1 MSKQNIALITGVTGQ
16 DGSYLAELLLDK
28 GYDVHGVIRRSSV
41 DYRERIAH
49 LEGRL
54 HFHLHYADLGDSM
67 SIVGVVADVRP
78 TEIYNLA
85 AQSHVQVSF
94 DSPEFTADVDAVGVL
109 RIIEA
114 VRKVGLASSCKIYQ
128 ASTSELYGK
137 VEEVPQNENTPFHP
151 FSPYAVAKQYGFWI
165 IKEYRD
171 AYGMFCCNGILFN
184 HESERRGETFVTRK
198 ITLAAARIAQG
209 LQDKLYLG
217 NLDSLRDWGYA
228 KDYVECMWLILQARQ
243 PEDFVI
249 ATGVQHSVREFAQ
262 LAFHY
267 VGIELQWEG
276 EAEHEKGIC
285 VSGPDHLVGKT
296 LVEVSPDFYRPTD
309 VVNLW
314 GDPRTATRRLNIAQS
329 FNPVGSILGIL
340 MSKYFILDDI
350 SLYSISGTYAALGL
364 VLLGILVVM
373 LFARMPSG
381 KDDDR
386 SDSVGASFRR
396 LLSNRLYRRGVVAQ
410 FFYVGAQIGVWSFTI
425 RLVMQE
431 TGRLEAAASSIY
443 LISIIG
449 HCLSRFIY
457 TGLMR
462 WFSPS
467 RLLTFGGVMS
477 ALLSLTVVL
486 SAGTGWLC
494 ITSLVLISSF
504 MSLMFPTIYGIALGG
519 IMRGDHPGDSKIG
532 ASGLIMSILGGALL
546 TPLQGMVSDH
556 TNIYTSYAVPAFCFV
571 VVTAYAVYAHRCKAT
586 L

>member
-1 MSKQNIALITGVTGQ
+1 MKTIDRRHAVPFALVTSMFLLWGLANNMTDTLLAAFKRIMSMSDTQTSLIQ
-16 DGSYLAELLLDK
+16 FAFYGSYFCFALPAALFIRRRSFKSGIILGLLL
-28 GYDVHGVIRRSSV
+28 
-41 DYRERIAH
+41 
-49 LEGRL
+49 
-54 HFHLHYADLGDSM
+54 YAAGAMLFLPAAR
-67 SIVGVVADVRP
+67 VA
-78 TEIYNLA
+78 
-85 AQSHVQVSF
+85 S
-94 DSPEFTADVDAVGVL
+94 
-109 RIIEA
+109 
-114 VRKVGLASSCKIYQ
+114 
-128 ASTSELYGK
+128 
-137 VEEVPQNENTPFHP
+137 
-151 FSPYAVAKQYGFWI
+151 YGFYLVAI
-165 IKEYRD
+165 YVM
-171 AYGMFCCNGILFN
+171 AGGCSVL
-184 HESERRGETFVTRK
+184 ETT
-198 ITLAAARIAQG
+198 A
-209 LQDKLYLG
+209 
-217 NLDSLRDWGYA
+217 NP
-228 KDYVECMWLILQARQ
+228 YVM
-243 PEDFVI
+243 
-249 ATGVQHSVREFAQ
+249 SM
-262 LAFHY
+262 
-267 VGIELQWEG
+267 
-276 EAEHEKGIC
+276 
-285 VSGPDHLVGKT
+285 
-296 LVEVSPDFYRPTD
+296 
-309 VVNLW
+309 

-467 RLLTFGGVMS
+467 CLLTFGGVMS

>member
-1 MSKQNIALITGVTGQ
+1 MKTIDRRHVVPFALVTSMFLLWGLANNMTDTLLAAFKRIMSMSDTQTSLIQ
-16 DGSYLAELLLDK
+16 FAFYGSYFCFALPAALFIRRRSFKSGIILGLLL
-28 GYDVHGVIRRSSV
+28 
-41 DYRERIAH
+41 
-49 LEGRL
+49 
-54 HFHLHYADLGDSM
+54 YAAGAMLFLPAAR
-67 SIVGVVADVRP
+67 VA
-78 TEIYNLA
+78 
-85 AQSHVQVSF
+85 S
-94 DSPEFTADVDAVGVL
+94 
-109 RIIEA
+109 
-114 VRKVGLASSCKIYQ
+114 
-128 ASTSELYGK
+128 
-137 VEEVPQNENTPFHP
+137 
-151 FSPYAVAKQYGFWI
+151 YGFYLVAI
-165 IKEYRD
+165 YVM
-171 AYGMFCCNGILFN
+171 AGGCSVL
-184 HESERRGETFVTRK
+184 ETT
-198 ITLAAARIAQG
+198 A
-209 LQDKLYLG
+209 
-217 NLDSLRDWGYA
+217 NP
-228 KDYVECMWLILQARQ
+228 YVM
-243 PEDFVI
+243 
-249 ATGVQHSVREFAQ
+249 SM
-262 LAFHY
+262 
-267 VGIELQWEG
+267 
-276 EAEHEKGIC
+276 
-285 VSGPDHLVGKT
+285 
-296 LVEVSPDFYRPTD
+296 
-309 VVNLW
+309 

-386 SDSVGASFRR
+386 SDSVGASFHR
-396 LLSNRLYRRGVVAQ
+396 LLSNHLYRRGVVAQ

-443 LISIIG
+443 LISIVG

>member
-1 MSKQNIALITGVTGQ
+1 MMKTIDRRHAVPFALVTSMFLLWGLANNMTDTLLAAFKRIMSMSDTQTSLIQ
-16 DGSYLAELLLDK
+16 FAFYGSYFCFALPAALFIRRRSFKSGIILGLLL
-28 GYDVHGVIRRSSV
+28 
-41 DYRERIAH
+41 
-49 LEGRL
+49 
-54 HFHLHYADLGDSM
+54 YAAGAMLFLPAAR
-67 SIVGVVADVRP
+67 VA
-78 TEIYNLA
+78 
-85 AQSHVQVSF
+85 S
-94 DSPEFTADVDAVGVL
+94 
-109 RIIEA
+109 
-114 VRKVGLASSCKIYQ
+114 
-128 ASTSELYGK
+128 
-137 VEEVPQNENTPFHP
+137 
-151 FSPYAVAKQYGFWI
+151 YGFYLVAI
-165 IKEYRD
+165 YVM
-171 AYGMFCCNGILFN
+171 AGGCSVL
-184 HESERRGETFVTRK
+184 ETT
-198 ITLAAARIAQG
+198 A
-209 LQDKLYLG
+209 
-217 NLDSLRDWGYA
+217 NP
-228 KDYVECMWLILQARQ
+228 YVM
-243 PEDFVI
+243 
-249 ATGVQHSVREFAQ
+249 SM
-262 LAFHY
+262 
-267 VGIELQWEG
+267 
-276 EAEHEKGIC
+276 
-285 VSGPDHLVGKT
+285 
-296 LVEVSPDFYRPTD
+296 
-309 VVNLW
+309 

-373 LFARMPSG
+373 LFARMPPG

-386 SDSVGASFRR
+386 RDSVGASFRR

-519 IMRGDHPGDSKIG
+519 IMRGEHPGDSKIG

>member
-1 MSKQNIALITGVTGQ
+1 MKTIDRRHAVPFALVTSMFLLWGLANNMTDTLLAAFKRIMSMSDTQTSLIQ
-16 DGSYLAELLLDK
+16 FAFYGSYFCFALPAALFIRRRSFKSGIILGLLL
-28 GYDVHGVIRRSSV
+28 
-41 DYRERIAH
+41 
-49 LEGRL
+49 
-54 HFHLHYADLGDSM
+54 YAAGAMLFLPAAR
-67 SIVGVVADVRP
+67 VA
-78 TEIYNLA
+78 
-85 AQSHVQVSF
+85 S
-94 DSPEFTADVDAVGVL
+94 
-109 RIIEA
+109 
-114 VRKVGLASSCKIYQ
+114 
-128 ASTSELYGK
+128 
-137 VEEVPQNENTPFHP
+137 
-151 FSPYAVAKQYGFWI
+151 YGFYLVAI
-165 IKEYRD
+165 YVM
-171 AYGMFCCNGILFN
+171 AGGCSVL
-184 HESERRGETFVTRK
+184 ETT
-198 ITLAAARIAQG
+198 A
-209 LQDKLYLG
+209 
-217 NLDSLRDWGYA
+217 NP
-228 KDYVECMWLILQARQ
+228 YVM
-243 PEDFVI
+243 
-249 ATGVQHSVREFAQ
+249 SM
-262 LAFHY
+262 
-267 VGIELQWEG
+267 
-276 EAEHEKGIC
+276 
-285 VSGPDHLVGKT
+285 
-296 LVEVSPDFYRPTD
+296 
-309 VVNLW
+309 

-329 FNPVGSILGIL
+329 FNLVGSILGIL

-443 LISIIG
+443 LISIVG

>member
-1 MSKQNIALITGVTGQ
+1 MMKTIDRRHAVPFALVTSMFLLWGLANNMTDTLLAAFKRIMSMSDTQTSLIQ
-16 DGSYLAELLLDK
+16 FAFYGSYFCFALPAALFIRRRSFKSGIILGLLL
-28 GYDVHGVIRRSSV
+28 
-41 DYRERIAH
+41 
-49 LEGRL
+49 
-54 HFHLHYADLGDSM
+54 YAAGAMLFLPAAR
-67 SIVGVVADVRP
+67 VA
-78 TEIYNLA
+78 
-85 AQSHVQVSF
+85 S
-94 DSPEFTADVDAVGVL
+94 
-109 RIIEA
+109 
-114 VRKVGLASSCKIYQ
+114 
-128 ASTSELYGK
+128 
-137 VEEVPQNENTPFHP
+137 
-151 FSPYAVAKQYGFWI
+151 YGFYLVAI
-165 IKEYRD
+165 YVM
-171 AYGMFCCNGILFN
+171 AGGCSVL
-184 HESERRGETFVTRK
+184 ETT
-198 ITLAAARIAQG
+198 A
-209 LQDKLYLG
+209 
-217 NLDSLRDWGYA
+217 NP
-228 KDYVECMWLILQARQ
+228 YVM
-243 PEDFVI
+243 
-249 ATGVQHSVREFAQ
+249 SM
-262 LAFHY
+262 
-267 VGIELQWEG
+267 
-276 EAEHEKGIC
+276 
-285 VSGPDHLVGKT
+285 
-296 LVEVSPDFYRPTD
+296 
-309 VVNLW
+309 

-443 LISIIG
+443 LVSIIG

-462 WFSPS
+462 WFSPA

-486 SAGTGWLC
+486 SAGTGWIC

-571 VVTAYAVYAHRCKAT
+571 VVTAYAVYAHRCRAT

>member
-1 MSKQNIALITGVTGQ
+1 MMKTIARRHVVPFALVTSMFLLWGLANNMTDTLLAAFKRIMSMSDTQTSLIQ
-16 DGSYLAELLLDK
+16 FAFYGSYFCFALPAALFIRRRSFKSGIILGLLL
-28 GYDVHGVIRRSSV
+28 
-41 DYRERIAH
+41 
-49 LEGRL
+49 
-54 HFHLHYADLGDSM
+54 YAAGAMFFLPAAR
-67 SIVGVVADVRP
+67 VA
-78 TEIYNLA
+78 
-85 AQSHVQVSF
+85 S
-94 DSPEFTADVDAVGVL
+94 
-109 RIIEA
+109 
-114 VRKVGLASSCKIYQ
+114 
-128 ASTSELYGK
+128 
-137 VEEVPQNENTPFHP
+137 
-151 FSPYAVAKQYGFWI
+151 YGFYLVAI
-165 IKEYRD
+165 YVM
-171 AYGMFCCNGILFN
+171 AGGCSVL
-184 HESERRGETFVTRK
+184 ETT
-198 ITLAAARIAQG
+198 A
-209 LQDKLYLG
+209 
-217 NLDSLRDWGYA
+217 NP
-228 KDYVECMWLILQARQ
+228 YVM
-243 PEDFVI
+243 
-249 ATGVQHSVREFAQ
+249 SM
-262 LAFHY
+262 
-267 VGIELQWEG
+267 
-276 EAEHEKGIC
+276 
-285 VSGPDHLVGKT
+285 
-296 LVEVSPDFYRPTD
+296 
-309 VVNLW
+309 

-519 IMRGDHPGDSKIG
+519 IMRGEHPGDSKIG

>member
-1 MSKQNIALITGVTGQ
+1 MKTIDRRHAVPFALVTSMFLLWGLANNMTDTLLAAFKRIMSMSDTQTSLIQ
-16 DGSYLAELLLDK
+16 FAFYGSYFCFALPAALFIRRRSFKSGIILDLLL
-28 GYDVHGVIRRSSV
+28 
-41 DYRERIAH
+41 
-49 LEGRL
+49 
-54 HFHLHYADLGDSM
+54 YAAGAMLFLPAAR
-67 SIVGVVADVRP
+67 VA
-78 TEIYNLA
+78 
-85 AQSHVQVSF
+85 S
-94 DSPEFTADVDAVGVL
+94 
-109 RIIEA
+109 
-114 VRKVGLASSCKIYQ
+114 
-128 ASTSELYGK
+128 
-137 VEEVPQNENTPFHP
+137 
-151 FSPYAVAKQYGFWI
+151 YGFYLVAI
-165 IKEYRD
+165 YVM
-171 AYGMFCCNGILFN
+171 AGGCSVL
-184 HESERRGETFVTRK
+184 ETT
-198 ITLAAARIAQG
+198 A
-209 LQDKLYLG
+209 
-217 NLDSLRDWGYA
+217 NP
-228 KDYVECMWLILQARQ
+228 YVM
-243 PEDFVI
+243 
-249 ATGVQHSVREFAQ
+249 SM
-262 LAFHY
+262 
-267 VGIELQWEG
+267 
-276 EAEHEKGIC
+276 
-285 VSGPDHLVGKT
+285 
-296 LVEVSPDFYRPTD
+296 
-309 VVNLW
+309 

-396 LLSNRLYRRGVVAQ
+396 LLSNRLFRRGVVAQ

-431 TGRLEAAASSIY
+431 TGCLEAAASSIY

-486 SAGTGWLC
+486 SAGTGWIC

-586 L
+586 LK

>member
-1 MSKQNIALITGVTGQ
+1 MMKTIDRRHAVPFALVTSMFLLWGLANNMTDTLLAAFKRIMSMSDTQTSLIQ
-16 DGSYLAELLLDK
+16 FAFYGSYFCFALPAALFIRRRSFKSGIILGLLL
-28 GYDVHGVIRRSSV
+28 
-41 DYRERIAH
+41 
-49 LEGRL
+49 
-54 HFHLHYADLGDSM
+54 YAAGAMLFLPAAR
-67 SIVGVVADVRP
+67 VA
-78 TEIYNLA
+78 
-85 AQSHVQVSF
+85 S
-94 DSPEFTADVDAVGVL
+94 
-109 RIIEA
+109 
-114 VRKVGLASSCKIYQ
+114 
-128 ASTSELYGK
+128 
-137 VEEVPQNENTPFHP
+137 
-151 FSPYAVAKQYGFWI
+151 YGFYLVAI
-165 IKEYRD
+165 YVM
-171 AYGMFCCNGILFN
+171 AGGCSVL
-184 HESERRGETFVTRK
+184 ETT
-198 ITLAAARIAQG
+198 A
-209 LQDKLYLG
+209 
-217 NLDSLRDWGYA
+217 NP
-228 KDYVECMWLILQARQ
+228 YVM
-243 PEDFVI
+243 
-249 ATGVQHSVREFAQ
+249 SM
-262 LAFHY
+262 
-267 VGIELQWEG
+267 
-276 EAEHEKGIC
+276 
-285 VSGPDHLVGKT
+285 
-296 LVEVSPDFYRPTD
+296 
-309 VVNLW
+309 

-443 LISIIG
+443 LLSIIG

-462 WFSPS
+462 WFSPA

-486 SAGTGWLC
+486 STGTGWLC

-519 IMRGDHPGDSKIG
+519 IMRGEHPGDSKIG

>member
-1 MSKQNIALITGVTGQ
+1 MKTIDRRHAVPFALVTSMFLLWGLANNMTDTLLAAFKRIMSMSDTQTSLIQ
-16 DGSYLAELLLDK
+16 FAFYGSYFCFALPAALFIRRRSFKSGIILGLLL
-28 GYDVHGVIRRSSV
+28 
-41 DYRERIAH
+41 
-49 LEGRL
+49 
-54 HFHLHYADLGDSM
+54 YAAGAMFFLPAAR
-67 SIVGVVADVRP
+67 VA
-78 TEIYNLA
+78 
-85 AQSHVQVSF
+85 S
-94 DSPEFTADVDAVGVL
+94 
-109 RIIEA
+109 
-114 VRKVGLASSCKIYQ
+114 
-128 ASTSELYGK
+128 
-137 VEEVPQNENTPFHP
+137 
-151 FSPYAVAKQYGFWI
+151 YGFYLVAI
-165 IKEYRD
+165 YVM
-171 AYGMFCCNGILFN
+171 AGGCSVL
-184 HESERRGETFVTRK
+184 ETT
-198 ITLAAARIAQG
+198 A
-209 LQDKLYLG
+209 
-217 NLDSLRDWGYA
+217 NP
-228 KDYVECMWLILQARQ
+228 YVM
-243 PEDFVI
+243 
-249 ATGVQHSVREFAQ
+249 SM
-262 LAFHY
+262 
-267 VGIELQWEG
+267 
-276 EAEHEKGIC
+276 
-285 VSGPDHLVGKT
+285 
-296 LVEVSPDFYRPTD
+296 
-309 VVNLW
+309 

-396 LLSNRLYRRGVVAQ
+396 LLSNRLFRRGVVAQ

-431 TGRLEAAASSIY
+431 TGCLEAAASSIY

-486 SAGTGWLC
+486 SAGTGWIC

>member
-1 MSKQNIALITGVTGQ
+1 MMKTIDRRHAVPFALVTSMFLLWGLANNMTDTLLAAFKRIMSMSDTQTSLIQ
-16 DGSYLAELLLDK
+16 FAFYGSYFCFALPAALFIRRRSFKSGIILGLLL
-28 GYDVHGVIRRSSV
+28 
-41 DYRERIAH
+41 
-49 LEGRL
+49 
-54 HFHLHYADLGDSM
+54 YAAGAMLFLPAAR
-67 SIVGVVADVRP
+67 VA
-78 TEIYNLA
+78 
-85 AQSHVQVSF
+85 S
-94 DSPEFTADVDAVGVL
+94 
-109 RIIEA
+109 
-114 VRKVGLASSCKIYQ
+114 
-128 ASTSELYGK
+128 
-137 VEEVPQNENTPFHP
+137 
-151 FSPYAVAKQYGFWI
+151 YGFYLVAI
-165 IKEYRD
+165 YVM
-171 AYGMFCCNGILFN
+171 AGGCSVL
-184 HESERRGETFVTRK
+184 ETT
-198 ITLAAARIAQG
+198 A
-209 LQDKLYLG
+209 
-217 NLDSLRDWGYA
+217 NP
-228 KDYVECMWLILQARQ
+228 YVM
-243 PEDFVI
+243 
-249 ATGVQHSVREFAQ
+249 SM
-262 LAFHY
+262 
-267 VGIELQWEG
+267 
-276 EAEHEKGIC
+276 
-285 VSGPDHLVGKT
+285 
-296 LVEVSPDFYRPTD
+296 
-309 VVNLW
+309 

-443 LISIIG
+443 LISIVG

-486 SAGTGWLC
+486 SAGTGWIC

-519 IMRGDHPGDSKIG
+519 IMRGEHPGDSKIG

-571 VVTAYAVYAHRCKAT
+571 VVTSYAVYAHRCKAT

>member
-1 MSKQNIALITGVTGQ
+1 MKTIDRRHAVPFALVTSMFLLWGLANNMTDTLLAAFKRIMSMSDTQTSLIQ
-16 DGSYLAELLLDK
+16 FAFYGSYFCFALPAALFIRRRSFKSGIILGLLL
-28 GYDVHGVIRRSSV
+28 
-41 DYRERIAH
+41 
-49 LEGRL
+49 
-54 HFHLHYADLGDSM
+54 YAAGAMLFLPAAR
-67 SIVGVVADVRP
+67 VA
-78 TEIYNLA
+78 
-85 AQSHVQVSF
+85 S
-94 DSPEFTADVDAVGVL
+94 
-109 RIIEA
+109 
-114 VRKVGLASSCKIYQ
+114 
-128 ASTSELYGK
+128 
-137 VEEVPQNENTPFHP
+137 
-151 FSPYAVAKQYGFWI
+151 YGFYLVAI
-165 IKEYRD
+165 YVM
-171 AYGMFCCNGILFN
+171 AGGCSVL
-184 HESERRGETFVTRK
+184 ETT
-198 ITLAAARIAQG
+198 A
-209 LQDKLYLG
+209 
-217 NLDSLRDWGYA
+217 NP
-228 KDYVECMWLILQARQ
+228 YVM
-243 PEDFVI
+243 
-249 ATGVQHSVREFAQ
+249 SM
-262 LAFHY
+262 
-267 VGIELQWEG
+267 
-276 EAEHEKGIC
+276 
-285 VSGPDHLVGKT
+285 
-296 LVEVSPDFYRPTD
+296 
-309 VVNLW
+309 

-443 LISIIG
+443 LFSIIG

>member
-1 MSKQNIALITGVTGQ
+1 MMKTIDKRHAVPFALVTSMFLLWGLANNMTDTLLAAFKRIMSMSDTQTSLIQ
-16 DGSYLAELLLDK
+16 FAFYGSYFCFALPAALFIRRRSFKSGIILGLLL
-28 GYDVHGVIRRSSV
+28 
-41 DYRERIAH
+41 
-49 LEGRL
+49 
-54 HFHLHYADLGDSM
+54 YAAGAMLFLPAAR
-67 SIVGVVADVRP
+67 VA
-78 TEIYNLA
+78 
-85 AQSHVQVSF
+85 S
-94 DSPEFTADVDAVGVL
+94 
-109 RIIEA
+109 
-114 VRKVGLASSCKIYQ
+114 
-128 ASTSELYGK
+128 
-137 VEEVPQNENTPFHP
+137 
-151 FSPYAVAKQYGFWI
+151 YGFYLVAI
-165 IKEYRD
+165 YVM
-171 AYGMFCCNGILFN
+171 AGGCSVL
-184 HESERRGETFVTRK
+184 ETT
-198 ITLAAARIAQG
+198 A
-209 LQDKLYLG
+209 
-217 NLDSLRDWGYA
+217 NP
-228 KDYVECMWLILQARQ
+228 YVM
-243 PEDFVI
+243 
-249 ATGVQHSVREFAQ
+249 SM
-262 LAFHY
+262 
-267 VGIELQWEG
+267 
-276 EAEHEKGIC
+276 
-285 VSGPDHLVGKT
+285 
-296 LVEVSPDFYRPTD
+296 
-309 VVNLW
+309 

-443 LISIIG
+443 LISIVG

-486 SAGTGWLC
+486 SAGTGWIC

-571 VVTAYAVYAHRCKAT
+571 VVTAYAVYAHRCRAT

>member
-1 MSKQNIALITGVTGQ
+1 MMKTIDKRHAVPFALVTSMFLLWGLANNMTDTLLAAFKRIMSMSDTQTSLIQ
-16 DGSYLAELLLDK
+16 FAFYGSYFCFALPAALFIRRRSFKSGIILGLLL
-28 GYDVHGVIRRSSV
+28 
-41 DYRERIAH
+41 
-49 LEGRL
+49 
-54 HFHLHYADLGDSM
+54 YAAGAMLFLPAAR
-67 SIVGVVADVRP
+67 VA
-78 TEIYNLA
+78 
-85 AQSHVQVSF
+85 S
-94 DSPEFTADVDAVGVL
+94 
-109 RIIEA
+109 
-114 VRKVGLASSCKIYQ
+114 
-128 ASTSELYGK
+128 
-137 VEEVPQNENTPFHP
+137 
-151 FSPYAVAKQYGFWI
+151 YGFYLVAI
-165 IKEYRD
+165 YVM
-171 AYGMFCCNGILFN
+171 AGGCSVL
-184 HESERRGETFVTRK
+184 ETT
-198 ITLAAARIAQG
+198 A
-209 LQDKLYLG
+209 
-217 NLDSLRDWGYA
+217 NP
-228 KDYVECMWLILQARQ
+228 YVM
-243 PEDFVI
+243 
-249 ATGVQHSVREFAQ
+249 SM
-262 LAFHY
+262 
-267 VGIELQWEG
+267 
-276 EAEHEKGIC
+276 
-285 VSGPDHLVGKT
+285 
-296 LVEVSPDFYRPTD
+296 
-309 VVNLW
+309 

-443 LISIIG
+443 LISIVG

-462 WFSPS
+462 WFSPA

-556 TNIYTSYAVPAFCFV
+556 TNIYTSYAVPAFCFM

>member
-1 MSKQNIALITGVTGQ
+1 MMKTIDRRHAVPFALVTSMFLLWGLANNMTDTLLAAFKRIMSMSDTQTSLIQ
-16 DGSYLAELLLDK
+16 FAFYGSYFCFALPAALF
-28 GYDVHGVIRRSSV
+28 IRRRSFKSG
-41 DYRERIAH
+41 IS
-49 LEGRL
+49 LGRL
-54 HFHLHYADLGDSM
+54 LYAAGAMLFLPAAR
-67 SIVGVVADVRP
+67 VA
-78 TEIYNLA
+78 
-85 AQSHVQVSF
+85 S
-94 DSPEFTADVDAVGVL
+94 
-109 RIIEA
+109 
-114 VRKVGLASSCKIYQ
+114 
-128 ASTSELYGK
+128 
-137 VEEVPQNENTPFHP
+137 
-151 FSPYAVAKQYGFWI
+151 YGFYLVAI
-165 IKEYRD
+165 YVM
-171 AYGMFCCNGILFN
+171 AGGCSVL
-184 HESERRGETFVTRK
+184 ETT
-198 ITLAAARIAQG
+198 A
-209 LQDKLYLG
+209 
-217 NLDSLRDWGYA
+217 NP
-228 KDYVECMWLILQARQ
+228 YVM
-243 PEDFVI
+243 
-249 ATGVQHSVREFAQ
+249 SM
-262 LAFHY
+262 
-267 VGIELQWEG
+267 
-276 EAEHEKGIC
+276 
-285 VSGPDHLVGKT
+285 
-296 LVEVSPDFYRPTD
+296 
-309 VVNLW
+309 

-443 LISIIG
+443 LISIVG

-486 SAGTGWLC
+486 SAGTGWIC
-494 ITSLVLISSF
+494 ISSLVLISSF

-519 IMRGDHPGDSKIG
+519 IMRGDHPADSKIG

>member
-1 MSKQNIALITGVTGQ
+1 MMKTIDRRHAVPFALVTSMFLLWGLANNMTDTLLAAFKRIMSMSDTQTSLIQ
-16 DGSYLAELLLDK
+16 FAFYGSYFCFALPAALFIRRRSFKSGIILGLLL
-28 GYDVHGVIRRSSV
+28 
-41 DYRERIAH
+41 
-49 LEGRL
+49 
-54 HFHLHYADLGDSM
+54 YAAGAMLFLPAAR
-67 SIVGVVADVRP
+67 VA
-78 TEIYNLA
+78 
-85 AQSHVQVSF
+85 S
-94 DSPEFTADVDAVGVL
+94 
-109 RIIEA
+109 
-114 VRKVGLASSCKIYQ
+114 
-128 ASTSELYGK
+128 
-137 VEEVPQNENTPFHP
+137 
-151 FSPYAVAKQYGFWI
+151 YGFYLVAI
-165 IKEYRD
+165 YVM
-171 AYGMFCCNGILFN
+171 AGGCSVL
-184 HESERRGETFVTRK
+184 ETT
-198 ITLAAARIAQG
+198 A
-209 LQDKLYLG
+209 
-217 NLDSLRDWGYA
+217 NP
-228 KDYVECMWLILQARQ
+228 YVM
-243 PEDFVI
+243 
-249 ATGVQHSVREFAQ
+249 SM
-262 LAFHY
+262 
-267 VGIELQWEG
+267 
-276 EAEHEKGIC
+276 
-285 VSGPDHLVGKT
+285 
-296 LVEVSPDFYRPTD
+296 
-309 VVNLW
+309 

-443 LISIIG
+443 LLSIIG

-462 WFSPS
+462 WFSPA

-486 SAGTGWLC
+486 STGTGWLC

>member
-1 MSKQNIALITGVTGQ
+1 MMKTIDRRHAIPFALVTSMFLLWGLANNMTDTLLAAFKRIMSMSDTQTSLIQ
-16 DGSYLAELLLDK
+16 FAFYGSYFCFALPAALFIRRRSFKSGIILGLLL
-28 GYDVHGVIRRSSV
+28 
-41 DYRERIAH
+41 
-49 LEGRL
+49 
-54 HFHLHYADLGDSM
+54 YAAGAMLFLPAAR
-67 SIVGVVADVRP
+67 VA
-78 TEIYNLA
+78 
-85 AQSHVQVSF
+85 S
-94 DSPEFTADVDAVGVL
+94 
-109 RIIEA
+109 
-114 VRKVGLASSCKIYQ
+114 
-128 ASTSELYGK
+128 
-137 VEEVPQNENTPFHP
+137 
-151 FSPYAVAKQYGFWI
+151 YGFYLVAI
-165 IKEYRD
+165 YVM
-171 AYGMFCCNGILFN
+171 AGGCSVL
-184 HESERRGETFVTRK
+184 ETT
-198 ITLAAARIAQG
+198 A
-209 LQDKLYLG
+209 
-217 NLDSLRDWGYA
+217 NP
-228 KDYVECMWLILQARQ
+228 YVM
-243 PEDFVI
+243 
-249 ATGVQHSVREFAQ
+249 SM
-262 LAFHY
+262 
-267 VGIELQWEG
+267 
-276 EAEHEKGIC
+276 
-285 VSGPDHLVGKT
+285 
-296 LVEVSPDFYRPTD
+296 
-309 VVNLW
+309 

-396 LLSNRLYRRGVVAQ
+396 LLSNRLFRRGVVAQ

-431 TGRLEAAASSIY
+431 TGCLEAAASSIY

-462 WFSPS
+462 WFSPA

-486 SAGTGWLC
+486 SAGTGWIC

>member
-1 MSKQNIALITGVTGQ
+1 MMKTIDRRHAVPFALVTSMFLLWGLANNMTDTLLAAFKRIMSMSDTQTSLIQ
-16 DGSYLAELLLDK
+16 FAFYGSYFCFALPAALFIRRRSFKSGIILGLLL
-28 GYDVHGVIRRSSV
+28 
-41 DYRERIAH
+41 
-49 LEGRL
+49 
-54 HFHLHYADLGDSM
+54 YAAGAMLFLPAAR
-67 SIVGVVADVRP
+67 VA
-78 TEIYNLA
+78 
-85 AQSHVQVSF
+85 S
-94 DSPEFTADVDAVGVL
+94 
-109 RIIEA
+109 
-114 VRKVGLASSCKIYQ
+114 
-128 ASTSELYGK
+128 
-137 VEEVPQNENTPFHP
+137 
-151 FSPYAVAKQYGFWI
+151 YGFYLVAI
-165 IKEYRD
+165 YVM
-171 AYGMFCCNGILFN
+171 AGGCSVL
-184 HESERRGETFVTRK
+184 ETT
-198 ITLAAARIAQG
+198 A
-209 LQDKLYLG
+209 
-217 NLDSLRDWGYA
+217 NP
-228 KDYVECMWLILQARQ
+228 YVM
-243 PEDFVI
+243 
-249 ATGVQHSVREFAQ
+249 SM
-262 LAFHY
+262 
-267 VGIELQWEG
+267 
-276 EAEHEKGIC
+276 
-285 VSGPDHLVGKT
+285 
-296 LVEVSPDFYRPTD
+296 
-309 VVNLW
+309 

-443 LISIIG
+443 LISIVG

-462 WFSPS
+462 WFSPA

-546 TPLQGMVSDH
+546 TPLPGMVSDH

>member
-1 MSKQNIALITGVTGQ
+1 MKTIDRRHAVPFALVTSMFLLWGLANNMTDTLLAAFKRIMSMSDTQTSLIQ
-16 DGSYLAELLLDK
+16 FAFYGSYFCFALPAALFIRRRSYKSGIILGLLL
-28 GYDVHGVIRRSSV
+28 
-41 DYRERIAH
+41 
-49 LEGRL
+49 
-54 HFHLHYADLGDSM
+54 YAAGAMLFLPAAR
-67 SIVGVVADVRP
+67 VA
-78 TEIYNLA
+78 
-85 AQSHVQVSF
+85 S
-94 DSPEFTADVDAVGVL
+94 
-109 RIIEA
+109 
-114 VRKVGLASSCKIYQ
+114 
-128 ASTSELYGK
+128 
-137 VEEVPQNENTPFHP
+137 
-151 FSPYAVAKQYGFWI
+151 YGFYLVAI
-165 IKEYRD
+165 YVM
-171 AYGMFCCNGILFN
+171 AGGCSVL
-184 HESERRGETFVTRK
+184 ETT
-198 ITLAAARIAQG
+198 A
-209 LQDKLYLG
+209 
-217 NLDSLRDWGYA
+217 NP
-228 KDYVECMWLILQARQ
+228 YVM
-243 PEDFVI
+243 
-249 ATGVQHSVREFAQ
+249 SM
-262 LAFHY
+262 
-267 VGIELQWEG
+267 
-276 EAEHEKGIC
+276 
-285 VSGPDHLVGKT
+285 
-296 LVEVSPDFYRPTD
+296 
-309 VVNLW
+309 

-462 WFSPS
+462 WFSLS

>member
-1 MSKQNIALITGVTGQ
+1 MMKTIDRRHAVPFALVTSMFLLWGLANNMTDTLLAAFKRIMSMSDTQTSLIQ
-16 DGSYLAELLLDK
+16 FAFYGSYFCFALPAALFIRRRSFKSGIILGLLL
-28 GYDVHGVIRRSSV
+28 
-41 DYRERIAH
+41 
-49 LEGRL
+49 
-54 HFHLHYADLGDSM
+54 YAAGAMLFLPAAR
-67 SIVGVVADVRP
+67 VA
-78 TEIYNLA
+78 
-85 AQSHVQVSF
+85 S
-94 DSPEFTADVDAVGVL
+94 
-109 RIIEA
+109 
-114 VRKVGLASSCKIYQ
+114 
-128 ASTSELYGK
+128 
-137 VEEVPQNENTPFHP
+137 
-151 FSPYAVAKQYGFWI
+151 YGFYLVAI
-165 IKEYRD
+165 YVM
-171 AYGMFCCNGILFN
+171 AGGCSVL
-184 HESERRGETFVTRK
+184 ETT
-198 ITLAAARIAQG
+198 A
-209 LQDKLYLG
+209 
-217 NLDSLRDWGYA
+217 NP
-228 KDYVECMWLILQARQ
+228 YVM
-243 PEDFVI
+243 
-249 ATGVQHSVREFAQ
+249 SM
-262 LAFHY
+262 
-267 VGIELQWEG
+267 
-276 EAEHEKGIC
+276 
-285 VSGPDHLVGKT
+285 
-296 LVEVSPDFYRPTD
+296 
-309 VVNLW
+309 

-462 WFSPS
+462 WFSPA

-556 TNIYTSYAVPAFCFV
+556 TNIYTSYAVPAFCFM

>member
-1 MSKQNIALITGVTGQ
+1 MKTIDRRHAVPFALVTSMFLLWGLANNMTDTLLAAFKRIMSMSDTQTSLIQ
-16 DGSYLAELLLDK
+16 FAFYGSYFCFALPAALF
-28 GYDVHGVIRRSSV
+28 IRRRSFKSG
-41 DYRERIAH
+41 II
-49 LEGRL
+49 LGL
-54 HFHLHYADLGDSM
+54 FLYAAGAMLFLPAAR
-67 SIVGVVADVRP
+67 VA
-78 TEIYNLA
+78 
-85 AQSHVQVSF
+85 S
-94 DSPEFTADVDAVGVL
+94 
-109 RIIEA
+109 
-114 VRKVGLASSCKIYQ
+114 
-128 ASTSELYGK
+128 
-137 VEEVPQNENTPFHP
+137 
-151 FSPYAVAKQYGFWI
+151 YGFYLVAI
-165 IKEYRD
+165 YVM
-171 AYGMFCCNGILFN
+171 AGGCSVL
-184 HESERRGETFVTRK
+184 ETT
-198 ITLAAARIAQG
+198 A
-209 LQDKLYLG
+209 
-217 NLDSLRDWGYA
+217 NP
-228 KDYVECMWLILQARQ
+228 YVM
-243 PEDFVI
+243 
-249 ATGVQHSVREFAQ
+249 SM
-262 LAFHY
+262 
-267 VGIELQWEG
+267 
-276 EAEHEKGIC
+276 
-285 VSGPDHLVGKT
+285 
-296 LVEVSPDFYRPTD
+296 
-309 VVNLW
+309 

-443 LISIIG
+443 LISIVG

-486 SAGTGWLC
+486 SAGTGWIC
-494 ITSLVLISSF
+494 ITSLILISSF

>member
-1 MSKQNIALITGVTGQ
+1 MMKTIDRRHAVPFALVTSMFLLWGLANNMTDTLLAAFKRIMSMSDTQTSLIQ
-16 DGSYLAELLLDK
+16 FAFYGSYFCFALPAALFIRRRSFKSGIILGLLL
-28 GYDVHGVIRRSSV
+28 
-41 DYRERIAH
+41 
-49 LEGRL
+49 
-54 HFHLHYADLGDSM
+54 YAAGAMLFLPAAR
-67 SIVGVVADVRP
+67 VA
-78 TEIYNLA
+78 
-85 AQSHVQVSF
+85 S
-94 DSPEFTADVDAVGVL
+94 
-109 RIIEA
+109 
-114 VRKVGLASSCKIYQ
+114 
-128 ASTSELYGK
+128 
-137 VEEVPQNENTPFHP
+137 
-151 FSPYAVAKQYGFWI
+151 YGFYLVAI
-165 IKEYRD
+165 YVM
-171 AYGMFCCNGILFN
+171 AGGCSVL
-184 HESERRGETFVTRK
+184 ETT
-198 ITLAAARIAQG
+198 A
-209 LQDKLYLG
+209 
-217 NLDSLRDWGYA
+217 NP
-228 KDYVECMWLILQARQ
+228 YVM
-243 PEDFVI
+243 
-249 ATGVQHSVREFAQ
+249 SM
-262 LAFHY
+262 
-267 VGIELQWEG
+267 
-276 EAEHEKGIC
+276 
-285 VSGPDHLVGKT
+285 
-296 LVEVSPDFYRPTD
+296 
-309 VVNLW
+309 

-443 LISIIG
+443 LISIVG

-462 WFSPS
+462 WFSPA

-532 ASGLIMSILGGALL
+532 ASGLTMSILGGALL

-556 TNIYTSYAVPAFCFV
+556 TNIYTSYAVPAFCFM

>member
-1 MSKQNIALITGVTGQ
+1 MMKTIDRRHAVPFALVTSMFLLWGLANNMTDTLLAAFKRIMSMSDTQTSLIQ
-16 DGSYLAELLLDK
+16 FAFYGSYFCFALPAALFIRRRSFKSGIILGLLL
-28 GYDVHGVIRRSSV
+28 
-41 DYRERIAH
+41 
-49 LEGRL
+49 
-54 HFHLHYADLGDSM
+54 YAAGAMLFLPAAR
-67 SIVGVVADVRP
+67 VA
-78 TEIYNLA
+78 
-85 AQSHVQVSF
+85 S
-94 DSPEFTADVDAVGVL
+94 
-109 RIIEA
+109 
-114 VRKVGLASSCKIYQ
+114 
-128 ASTSELYGK
+128 
-137 VEEVPQNENTPFHP
+137 
-151 FSPYAVAKQYGFWI
+151 YGFYLVAI
-165 IKEYRD
+165 YVM
-171 AYGMFCCNGILFN
+171 AGGCSVL
-184 HESERRGETFVTRK
+184 ETT
-198 ITLAAARIAQG
+198 A
-209 LQDKLYLG
+209 
-217 NLDSLRDWGYA
+217 NP
-228 KDYVECMWLILQARQ
+228 YVM
-243 PEDFVI
+243 
-249 ATGVQHSVREFAQ
+249 SM
-262 LAFHY
+262 
-267 VGIELQWEG
+267 
-276 EAEHEKGIC
+276 
-285 VSGPDHLVGKT
+285 
-296 LVEVSPDFYRPTD
+296 
-309 VVNLW
+309 

-467 RLLTFGGVMS
+467 RLLIFGGVMS

>member
-1 MSKQNIALITGVTGQ
+1 MMKTIDRRHAVPFALVTSMFLLWGLANNMTDTLLAAFKRIMSMSDTQTSLIQ
-16 DGSYLAELLLDK
+16 FAFYGSYFCFALPAALFIRRRNFKSGIILGLLL
-28 GYDVHGVIRRSSV
+28 
-41 DYRERIAH
+41 
-49 LEGRL
+49 
-54 HFHLHYADLGDSM
+54 YAAGAMLFLPAAR
-67 SIVGVVADVRP
+67 VA
-78 TEIYNLA
+78 
-85 AQSHVQVSF
+85 S
-94 DSPEFTADVDAVGVL
+94 
-109 RIIEA
+109 
-114 VRKVGLASSCKIYQ
+114 
-128 ASTSELYGK
+128 
-137 VEEVPQNENTPFHP
+137 
-151 FSPYAVAKQYGFWI
+151 YGFYLVAI
-165 IKEYRD
+165 YVM
-171 AYGMFCCNGILFN
+171 AGGCSVL
-184 HESERRGETFVTRK
+184 ETT
-198 ITLAAARIAQG
+198 A
-209 LQDKLYLG
+209 
-217 NLDSLRDWGYA
+217 NP
-228 KDYVECMWLILQARQ
+228 YVM
-243 PEDFVI
+243 
-249 ATGVQHSVREFAQ
+249 SM
-262 LAFHY
+262 
-267 VGIELQWEG
+267 
-276 EAEHEKGIC
+276 
-285 VSGPDHLVGKT
+285 
-296 LVEVSPDFYRPTD
+296 
-309 VVNLW
+309 

-443 LISIIG
+443 LISIVG

-486 SAGTGWLC
+486 SAGTGWIC

-519 IMRGDHPGDSKIG
+519 IMRGEHPGDSKIG